1 MTDVATLAVLRDLLL
16 FGLMAILTGLVVY
29 RRLGPALSMNGNYWR
44 GSVLA
49 RPYEW
54 EDLIAALLICAML
67 TSNVWAVPAATMET
81 TTEEKLSSASSL
93 SQITSIAIG
102 GGFILLLSF
111 ALLAFMQ
118 VLRNLN
124 PVEMFGLRVVPPL
137 RALLAA
143 VIWTIATFLFVTAL
157 SHITSELLSSIW
169 HDLSPQEP
177 VKLFQQSG
185 NLMVQL
191 TLGISAIVVAPLA
204 EELIFRGYVYGVL
217 KRFTD
222 GYFAAFGS
230 ALIFAIV
237 HMHVGT
243 LIPLFALG
251 LVLVAAYEV
260 TGSLLVP
267 IFIHALFNASSTA
280 LILAGF
286 SE

>member
-1 MTDVATLAVLRDLLL
+1 MTDVATLAVLRDLLA
-16 FGLMAILTGLVVY
+16 FGLLAIVIGLIAY
-29 RRLGPALSMNGNYWR
+29 RLLGPALNMNGAFWR

-54 EDLIAALLICAML
+54 EDLMAALLICALL

-81 TTEEKLSSASSL
+81 TEDTLSTASSL
-93 SQITSIAIG
+93 SQITSIALG
-102 GGFILLLSF
+102 GGFLLLLSF

-124 PVEMFGLRVVPPL
+124 PAEMFGLRVMSPL
-137 RALLAA
+137 RAAGVAL
-143 VIWTIATFLFVTAL
+143 IWTIPTFLFVTAL
-157 SHITSELLSSIW
+157 SQITTEALSGIW

-185 NLMVQL
+185 NLMVQI
-191 TLGISAIVVAPLA
+191 TLGISAVIVAPLA
-204 EELIFRGYVYGVL
+204 EELIFRGYIYGVL

-222 GYFAAFGS
+222 GYFAALGS

-243 LIPLFALG
+243 LVPLFVLG

-260 TGSLLVP
+260 TGSLLVA

-286 SE
+286 DQ